1 MGLLVLCCV
10 DDDDDYAEDVNQNDD
25 VRVRRR
31 RIASLIMQ
39 MIRSIITTFITSL
52 TQHILVSSW
61 IYSVYLYVMFVSC

>member
-1 MGLLVLCCV
+1 MLCCV

>member
-61 IYSVYLYVMFVSC
+61 IYSVYLHVMFVSC